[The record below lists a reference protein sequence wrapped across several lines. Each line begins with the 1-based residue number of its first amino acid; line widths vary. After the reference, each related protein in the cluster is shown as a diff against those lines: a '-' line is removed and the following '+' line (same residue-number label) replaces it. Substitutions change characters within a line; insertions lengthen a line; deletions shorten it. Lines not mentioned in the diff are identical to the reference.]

1 MKFLNMLK
9 EWGIIIITAIVMAF
23 LIQTFIFDTRI
34 VPSLSMYPTIEKND
48 RLINSKLSYIFG
60 EVQRGD
66 IVVFKA
72 PESTGLTDDLVKRVI
87 ALPGETFE
95 VKEGAV
101 YINGTKLDEPYLQV
115 IPTYTYAKVTVPEN
129 CYIML
134 GDNRNASIDSHMWSD
149 PFLHKD
155 YIIGKAIC
163 RYWPFDRLGWL
174 N

>member
-1 MKFLNMLK
+1 MKFLNVLK
-9 EWGIIIITAIVMAF
+9 EWGLIIITAIVLAF

-34 VPSLSMYPTIEKND
+34 VPTLSMYPTIDKND
-48 RLINSKLSYIFG
+48 RLINSKLSYFFG
-60 EVQRGD
+60 DVERGD

-72 PESTGLTDDLVKRVI
+72 PASTGLTDDLVKRVI

-95 VKEGAV
+95 VRDGGV
-101 YINGTKLDEPYLQV
+101 YINGERLDEPYLQV
-115 IPTYTYAKVTVPEN
+115 SPTYTFDKVTVPEG

-134 GDNRNASIDSHMWSD
+134 GDNRNASIDSHMWED
-149 PFLHKD
+149 PFLPED